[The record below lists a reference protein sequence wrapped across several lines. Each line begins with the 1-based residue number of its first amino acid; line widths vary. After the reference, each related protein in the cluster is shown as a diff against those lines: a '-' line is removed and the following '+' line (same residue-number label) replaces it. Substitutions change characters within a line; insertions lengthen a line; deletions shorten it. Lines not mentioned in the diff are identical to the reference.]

1 MLVGP
6 KASGIRLP
14 GGKIHAVSPPLAP
27 DSSGERGRSGDDTA
41 HTPAECARDLLSEAT
56 PSLRRVITTL
66 GVHGYRSLRDLVMPL
81 GRLTVITGANGTGKS
96 SLYQAFRL
104 LSDTSGDGLVSA
116 LAQAGG
122 LSSVL
127 WAGPETISRAM
138 RNGDVPVQGTGSRKH
153 PVSLMLGFA
162 TDTFS
167 YLVDVGLPTP
177 SQSLFARDPEVK
189 REVVWDGP
197 VLRPSATL
205 LTRRRGTVKV
215 RDDRGWDTVTE
226 DLSTRESV
234 LAALS
239 DPRAYP
245 ELSYVRAEVASWRFH
260 DHIRTDTHAP
270 ARQPQVGTWSPVL
283 DHDGRNLAAAMQ
295 TVRESAWASVLDT
308 AIADAFDGTTLEVVE
323 SEGLFFLSLRQPGM
337 LRPMGVAELS
347 DGTLRYVAMAT
358 ALLSPRPP
366 SLLVLNE
373 PETSLHPQL
382 IGPLAR
388 LITTAA
394 KRTQIVVVTHA
405 AALVDALSA
414 EAPDAVQH
422 ELVKEL
428 GETRVADQGLL
439 TRPTWD
445 WGSR

>member
-1 MLVGP
+1 
-6 KASGIRLP
+6 
-14 GGKIHAVSPPLAP
+14 
-27 DSSGERGRSGDDTA
+27 
-41 HTPAECARDLLSEAT
+41 
-56 PSLRRVITTL
+56 VITTL
-66 GVHGYRSLRDLVMPL
+66 AVHGYRSLRDLVVPL
-81 GRLTVITGANGTGKS
+81 GGLTVVTGANGSGKS

-104 LSDTSGDGLVSA
+104 LSDTSSGGLVSA
-116 LAQAGG
+116 LAEAGG

-138 RNGDVPVQGTGSRKH
+138 RNGEVPVQGKGSRRR

-162 TDTFS
+162 TAEFS

-177 SQSLFARDPEVK
+177 SRSLFAGDPELK

-197 VLRPSATL
+197 VLRPATTL
-205 LTRRRGTVKV
+205 LTRLRGAVKV
-215 RDDRGWDTVTE
+215 RAERGWETVVE
-226 DLSTRESV
+226 DLGPRESV
-234 LAALS
+234 LTTLS
-239 DPRAYP
+239 DPRGYP
-245 ELSYVRAEVASWRFH
+245 ELAAVRAAVSSWRFH
-260 DHIRTDTHAP
+260 DDIRTDRRAP
-270 ARQPQVGTWSPVL
+270 ARQPQIGTWSPIL
-283 DHDGRNLAAAMQ
+283 DHDGRNLAAAVE
-295 TVRESAWASVLDT
+295 TVRESAWATVLDG
-308 AIADAFDGTTLEVVE
+308 AIADAFDGTTLEVTA
-323 SEGLFFLSLRQPGM
+323 SDEGLFFLSLRQPGM

-382 IGPLAR
+382 TEPLAR
-388 LITTAA
+388 LITAA
-394 KRTQIVVVTHA
+394 AHRTQIVVVTHS
-405 AALVDALSA
+405 AALVSA
-414 EAPDAVQH
+414 IGHEAPDAVQH

-428 GETRVADQGLL
+428 GETRVAEQGLL

>member
-6 KASGIRLP
+6 KASGSGCP
-14 GGKIHAVSPPLAP
+14 GGSSTRCHHRLRP
-27 DSSGERGRSGDDTA
+27 DSSGARSRSGDDTA
-41 HTPAECARDLLSEAT
+41 HTLAERLRDLLSEAT
-56 PSLRRVITTL
+56 SSLGRVITTL
-66 GVHGYRSLRDLVMPL
+66 AVHGYRSLRDLVMPL

-104 LSDTSGDGLVSA
+104 LSDTSGNGLVSA

-138 RNGDVPVQGTGSRKH
+138 RNGDVPVQGTGSRKR

-205 LTRRRGTVKV
+205 
-215 RDDRGWDTVTE
+215 
-226 DLSTRESV
+226 
-234 LAALS
+234 
-239 DPRAYP
+239 
-245 ELSYVRAEVASWRFH
+245 
-260 DHIRTDTHAP
+260 
-270 ARQPQVGTWSPVL
+270 QPQVGTWSPVL
-283 DHDGRNLAAAMQ
+283 DHDGRNLAAAVQ

-308 AIADAFDGTTLEVVE
+308 AIADAFDGTTLSVVE
-323 SEGLFFLSLRQPGM
+323 SEGLFFLSLRQVGM

-382 IGPLAR
+382 TGPLAR
-388 LITTAA
+388 LITAA
-394 KRTQIVVVTHA
+394 ANRTQIVVVTHS
-405 AALVDALSA
+405 AALGDALSA

-422 ELVKEL
+422 ELVKEV